1 VAQIHGVIGAV
12 ERGVILTLFDS
23 DEAAGSIRPA
33 GSRIAALGVAL
44 IATLPELTIN
54 FVRRERPPG

>member
-1 VAQIHGVIGAV
+1 MHGVIRAA
-12 ERGVILTLFDS
+12 ERGIILTLLDI
-23 DEAAGSIRPA
+23 DKAAGSIRPA

-44 IATLPELTIN
+44 IATPPELTIN

>member
-1 VAQIHGVIGAV
+1 MHGVIGAADS
-12 ERGVILTLFDS
+12 GLILTLRDI
-23 DEAAGSIRPA
+23 DEAEGSIRPA